1 MVVVVVVVMVVAG
14 CLLTRKGPCIDQ
26 SVIICAFFAIKKV
39 AEPMDQLT
47 DRQTDK
53 SSYRE
58 LLTQLTTT
66 VMAIAKLI
74 MVDETSRS

>member
-1 MVVVVVVVMVVAG
+1 MVVVVMVVAG
-14 CLLTRKGPCIDQ
+14 CLLTRKGPFIDQ

-39 AEPMDQLT
+39 AGPTEQLT
-47 DRQTDK
+47 NGQTDK
-53 SSYRE
+53 PSYRE